1 MKTILT
7 RAVMLL
13 LVVITAASIN
23 FFLPRVSG
31 GRDPVREK
39 LGQLAA
45 SGSLAQADI
54 EAMVASYQKRF
65 GLDKPLGVQYGNYL
79 ADIVRLDF
87 GYSLSQYP
95 MRVSDLIGNAMP
107 WTIGLLLI
115 ANLIGFVLG
124 NLIGAVAGWPG
135 TPVWVRRLALIPMAM
150 STIPFYLVGLILIW
164 IFCLQLRWL
173 PFSGGYATAML
184 PSLSPAF
191 FFDVIRHAILPALS
205 VILVAMGQWA
215 MGMRGMMVTVSN
227 EDFIALAEA
236 NGLRE
241 RTILFRYG
249 ARSALLPQYTA
260 LGLSLGNMLS
270 GQVVVEVVFQYP
282 GIGTLLYNAIK
293 TSDFTLING
302 IVFMTILGI
311 GILTMVL
318 DLTYPLIDPRT
329 RREAGMP

>member
-1 MKTILT
+1 
-7 RAVMLL
+7 
-13 LVVITAASIN
+13 
-23 FFLPRVSG
+23 
-31 GRDPVREK
+31 
-39 LGQLAA
+39 
-45 SGSLAQADI
+45 
-54 EAMVASYQKRF
+54 
-65 GLDKPLGVQYGNYL
+65 
-79 ADIVRLDF
+79 
-87 GYSLSQYP
+87 
-95 MRVSDLIGNAMP
+95 
-107 WTIGLLLI
+107 
-115 ANLIGFVLG
+115 
-124 NLIGAVAGWPG
+124 
-135 TPVWVRRLALIPMAM
+135 
-150 STIPFYLVGLILIW
+150 
-164 IFCLQLRWL
+164 
-173 PFSGGYATAML
+173 
-184 PSLSPAF
+184 
-191 FFDVIRHAILPALS
+191 
-205 VILVAMGQWA
+205 
-215 MGMRGMMVTVSN
+215 MMVTVSN

-318 DLTYPLIDPRT
+318 DLPYPLIDPRT